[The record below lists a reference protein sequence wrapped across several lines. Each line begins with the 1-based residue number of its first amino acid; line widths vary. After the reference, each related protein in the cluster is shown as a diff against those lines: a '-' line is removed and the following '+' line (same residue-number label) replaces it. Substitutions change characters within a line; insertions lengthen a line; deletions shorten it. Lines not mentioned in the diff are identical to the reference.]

1 VSAAAPGPAGAPAS
15 AAVAVDVAVFT
26 VRDGSLHVLLAQARS
41 GPFAGWWALPGGR
54 VGEEESLDEAAARE
68 LPAPTAARDVY
79 LEQLYTFGQPRRD
92 PRGRVV
98 SVAYVGLVAD
108 PERVGGA
115 APDKYAGVAWHSV
128 SRLPPL
134 AYDHAA
140 VVRLAVTRLRA
151 KLQYT
156 NLAYTLLP
164 PSFTLGELQSLYEA
178 ILGRKLDRRNYR
190 RRVLS
195 LGLLRPLRRMRRGAH
210 RPAALYAFRSR
221 RPMTVTVL

>member
-1 VSAAAPGPAGAPAS
+1 MSAPAAGPSGAPAS

-26 VRDGSLHVLLAQARS
+26 VRAGSLHVLLAQARS

-68 LPAPTAARDVY
+68 LPAPTGARDVY

-115 APDKYAGVAWHSV
+115 PPEKYAGVAWHPV
-128 SRLPPL
+128 SRPPQL

-140 VVRLAVTRLRA
+140 VVRLAVARLRA

-164 PSFTLGELQSLYEA
+164 PGFTLGELQSLYEA
-178 ILGRKLDRRNYR
+178 ILGRKLDRRNFR

>member
-1 VSAAAPGPAGAPAS
+1 VSAPAGGPAGAPAS

-26 VRDGSLHVLLAQARS
+26 VRAGSLHVLLAQARS

-54 VGEEESLDEAAARE
+54 VGEEESLDDAAARE

-108 PERVGGA
+108 PERVSGA
-115 APDKYAGVAWHSV
+115 APGKYAGVAWHAV
-128 SRLPPL
+128 SRLPQL

-140 VVRLAVTRLRA
+140 VMRLAVTRLRA

-178 ILGRKLDRRNYR
+178 ILGRKLDRRNFR

>member
-1 VSAAAPGPAGAPAS
+1 
-15 AAVAVDVAVFT
+15 VAVDVAVFT
-26 VRDGSLHVLLAQARS
+26 VRDGTLRVLLAQARS

-68 LPAPTAARDVY
+68 LPGPAPARDVY
-79 LEQLYTFGQPRRD
+79 LEQLYTFGHPRRD

-108 PERVGGA
+108 AGDVTGTAAAAKYGRKYGG
-115 APDKYAGVAWHSV
+115 KYATVAWHPA
-128 SRLPPL
+128 SRLPRL

-156 NLAYTLLP
+156 NLVYTLLP
-164 PSFTLGELQSLYEA
+164 RTFTLRELQGLYEA
-178 ILGRKLDRRNYR
+178 ILGRALDRRNFR

-195 LGLLRPLRRMRRGAH
+195 LGLLRPLGRLRRGAH
-210 RPAALYAFRSR
+210 RPAALYAFRTR
-221 RPMTVTVL
+221 RPMIVTIL

>member
-1 VSAAAPGPAGAPAS
+1 VSAPAGGPAGTPAS

-26 VRDGSLHVLLAQARS
+26 VRAGSLHVLLAQARS

-54 VGEEESLDEAAARE
+54 VGEEESLDDAAARE
-68 LPAPTAARDVY
+68 LPVPTAARDVY

-108 PERVGGA
+108 PERVSGA
-115 APDKYAGVAWHSV
+115 PPGKYAGVAWHAV
-128 SRLPPL
+128 SRLPQL

-178 ILGRKLDRRNYR
+178 ILGRKLDRRNFR